1 LLLSGITTRTQRSIQ
16 QKECPMQSTQS
27 LYVFII
33 SLFTA
38 MIMVPYLQRWAIDT
52 GAVDIPDERK
62 VHKRAV
68 PRIGGVAICMA
79 WLFSLLVYVD
89 MTREVRGILAGSLI
103 IFFTGFID
111 DLYGLTP
118 KKKFIGQ
125 IIASLVTITVGQITI
140 HSLGDLFGIGA
151 LAVPE
156 LLTVPFTILAVV
168 GIINAFNLMDG
179 LDGLAGGISVIAL
192 TALLILGYLS
202 DNFLL
207 ISLCA
212 ALLGGVLGF
221 LKYNVHPARIF
232 MGDTGSL
239 LVGFVIAFLAVLLTQ
254 SPGAQVQP
262 LIPFLILGL
271 PIVDTIRV
279 MGSRMLQ
286 RKSPFSP
293 DKTHV
298 HHRFLD
304 LGLDH
309 RRTVTI
315 IYSISLLLAGF
326 AVFCRDWSGPHLLL
340 TFTAAMV
347 GFYTL
352 IAVLRQQSGTMQTAG
367 KLSLK
372 YLRSAPLFLRL
383 SRGARRIAPLA
394 TILVLAYFLLA
405 AIRCTTLNSADATT
419 VQVGGILLAGSLAL
433 LYFTRDIRNHFLT
446 AMLGVS
452 VLLITFV
459 LNQSPGT
466 GFNSSLLV
474 HNLSGII
481 HLSLLT
487 LVVLHLL
494 FREPGEHLI
503 SSLDYLVIG
512 IGAFIMI
519 IAWQLSPTHT
529 FPLSILKGLNI
540 FLALKVVLTREKM
553 PAQVILGSVLA
564 VLMVIV
570 VRGVF

>member
-1 LLLSGITTRTQRSIQ
+1 
-16 QKECPMQSTQS
+16 MQSTQS
-27 LYVFII
+27 LYTFII

-52 GAVDIPDERK
+52 DAVDISDERK

-68 PRIGGVAICMA
+68 PRLGGVAICMT

-118 KKKFIGQ
+118 KKKFLGQ
-125 IIASLVTITVGQITI
+125 IIASLVTVTAGHITI
-140 HSLGDLFGIGA
+140 HSLGDLFGIGT

-156 LLTVPFTILAVV
+156 LLAVPFTILAVV
-168 GIINAFNLMDG
+168 GIVNAFNLMDG
-179 LDGLAGGISVIAL
+179 LDGLAGGISTIAL

-207 ISLCA
+207 IALCA

-221 LKYNVHPARIF
+221 LKYNVHPAR

-239 LVGFVIAFLAVLLTQ
+239 LVGFVIAFLAILLTQ
-254 SPGAQVQP
+254 SPGTPVQP
-262 LIPFLILGL
+262 LLPFLILGL
-271 PIVDTIRV
+271 PIVDTMRV

-315 IYSISLLLAGF
+315 IYGISLLLAGF
-326 AVFCRDWSGPHLLL
+326 AVFCRDWSGPNLLL
-340 TFTAAMV
+340 TFAATMT

-352 IAVLRQQSGTMQTAG
+352 IAVLRRQSDTVQAAG

-372 YLRSAPLFLRL
+372 YLRNAPPVSASFPDSTTHRATGHHSGPDLFPAGSDPLYHPQQRQCHH
-383 SRGARRIAPLA
+383 GASGRNSPGGQSG
-394 TILVLAYFLLA
+394 A
-405 AIRCTTLNSADATT
+405 AIFHPGHQESLPHGNARHIGAADNLCPESEPRHRA
-419 VQVGGILLAGSLAL
+419 QLEPARPQPERHNPPQPA
-433 LYFTRDIRNHFLT
+433 
-446 AMLGVS
+446 
-452 VLLITFV
+452 
-459 LNQSPGT
+459 GT
-466 GFNSSLLV
+466 G
-474 HNLSGII
+474 
-481 HLSLLT
+481 
-487 LVVLHLL
+487 
-494 FREPGEHLI
+494 
-503 SSLDYLVIG
+503 
-512 IGAFIMI
+512 GAP
-519 IAWQLSPTHT
+519 SPL
-529 FPLSILKGLNI
+529 P
-540 FLALKVVLTREKM
+540 
-553 PAQVILGSVLA
+553 
-564 VLMVIV
+564 
-570 VRGVF
+570 

>member
-1 LLLSGITTRTQRSIQ
+1 
-16 QKECPMQSTQS
+16 MQSTQS
-27 LYVFII
+27 LYIFII

-118 KKKFIGQ
+118 KKKFLGQ
-125 IIASLVTITVGQITI
+125 IIASLVTITVGHITI
-140 HSLGDLFGIGA
+140 HSLGDLFGIGT
-151 LAVPE
+151 LVVPE

-168 GIINAFNLMDG
+168 GIVNAFNLMDG
-179 LDGLAGGISVIAL
+179 LDGLAGGISTIAL

-207 ISLCA
+207 IALCA

-239 LVGFVIAFLAVLLTQ
+239 LVGFVIAFLAVILTQ
-254 SPGAQVQP
+254 SPGTQVQP
-262 LIPFLILGL
+262 LLPFLILGL
-271 PIVDTIRV
+271 PIVDTMRV

-315 IYSISLLLAGF
+315 IYGISLLLAGF
-326 AVFCRDWSGPHLLL
+326 AVFCRDWSGPNLLL
-340 TFTAAMV
+340 TFAAAMA

-352 IAVLRQQSGTMQTAG
+352 IAVLRRQSDTVQAAG

-372 YLRSAPLFLRL
+372 YLRNAPLFLRL
-383 SRGARRIAPLA
+383 SREARRIAPLA

-405 AIRCTTLNSADATT
+405 AIRCTTLNSADTTT

-466 GFNSSLLV
+466 GLNSSLLV

-481 HLSLLT
+481 HLSLLA

-494 FREPGEHLI
+494 FREPGEQLI

-519 IAWQLSPTHT
+519 LAWQLSPTHT
-529 FPLSILKGLNI
+529 FPLSIRKGLNI
-540 FLALKVVLTREKM
+540 FLALKVVMTREKM

-570 VRGVF
+570 VKGVF

>member
-1 LLLSGITTRTQRSIQ
+1 MPTIYSFYI
-16 QKECPMQSTQS
+16 
-27 LYVFII
+27 FII
-33 SLFTA
+33 ALFTA

-52 GAVDIPDERK
+52 GAVDIPDARK

-79 WLFSLLVYVD
+79 WLFSLLVYMD

-111 DLYGLTP
+111 DLYGLSP

-125 IIASLVTITVGQITI
+125 IIACIITITVGHITI
-140 HSLGDLFGIGA
+140 HSLGNLFGVGT
-151 LAVPE
+151 LLVPK

-179 LDGLAGGISVIAL
+179 LDGLAGGISTIAL
-192 TALLILGYLS
+192 SALLILGYLTG
-202 DNFLL
+202 NNLM

-221 LKYNVHPARIF
+221 LKYNIHPARIF

-254 SPGAQVQP
+254 SPGAQIQP
-262 LIPFLILGL
+262 LIPVLILGL

-286 RKSPFSP
+286 KKSPFSP

-309 RRTVTI
+309 RRTVII
-315 IYSISLLLAGF
+315 IYGISLLLAGF
-326 AVFCRDWSGPHLLL
+326 AVLCRSWSGPALLL
-340 TFTAAMV
+340 SFAVAIV

-352 IAVLRQQSGTMQTAG
+352 ITILRHQTERMISAG
-367 KLSLK
+367 NLTKRN
-372 YLRSAPLFLRL
+372 LRSTPLFLRL
-383 SRGARRIAPLA
+383 TRTARSIAPLA
-394 TILVLAYFLLA
+394 TILVFAYFLLA
-405 AIRCTTLNSADATT
+405 ALRCTSINSTNDTA

-433 LYFTRDIRNHFLT
+433 LYITRDIRNHFLM
-446 AMLGVS
+446 AMLAVS
-452 VLLITFV
+452 ILLITFV
-459 LNQSPGT
+459 LNQSPAT
-466 GFNSSLLV
+466 AFNSNLLLR
-474 HNLSGII
+474 HLSGII
-481 HLSLLT
+481 HFCLLA
-487 LVVLHLL
+487 LVLLHLL
-494 FREPGEHLI
+494 FREPGEHFL
-503 SSLDYLVIG
+503 SGLDYLVIG
-512 IGAFIMI
+512 ISALIMV
-519 IAWQLSPTHT
+519 IAWQLSPSLAL
-529 FPLSILKGLNI
+529 PLSILKGLNI
-540 FLALKVVLTREKM
+540 YLALKVVMLKEKL
-553 PAQVILGSVLA
+553 PAQMMLGSVLT
-564 VLMVIV
+564 VLVVIV
-570 VRGVF
+570 VKGVF